1 MKQGGHQKVSGRFW
15 GKTRESGF
23 TIVETLIVLAVS
35 GSLFVSAVV
44 LISGRQ
50 GKTEFSTAINS
61 LQQQLQQVVNETA
74 SGYYPNRGDFKC
86 SGSGGALTF
95 MGVSN
100 GQGTNSGC
108 IFLGNAVQVGL
119 GSGKESQLGL
129 LPLVGL
135 QYQAGTSAVQQI
147 SQTKLRA
154 VYPANLT
161 ESGFDATTIDQMQYG
176 LAPAA
181 SNRSSDCGGGT
192 GIPGGMCYV
201 KNNVPARTGIMAFV
215 SGDSAG
221 NIVATNSNGDLAGS
235 QVFSLYAVTYNAGG
249 GNTGGTNED
258 LTSASKAIGN
268 NAAFTSSGLVAV
280 DKVSI
285 CVASATTDQSGLLTI
300 DSGLH
305 VNLQI
310 KSGTVCA

>member
-1 MKQGGHQKVSGRFW
+1 MKQGGHQRVSGRFW

-86 SGSGGALTF
+86 SGSGGTLSFT
-95 MGVSN
+95 GVSN
-100 GQGTNSGC
+100 GQGTNGGC
-108 IFLGNAVQVGL
+108 IFLGNAIQVGL

-135 QYQAGTSAVQQI
+135 QYQTGTLSAVQQI

-154 VYPANLT
+154 VHPANLT
-161 ESGFDATTIDQMQYG
+161 ESGFDATTVDQMQYG

-181 SNRSSDCGGGT
+181 SNQSADCG

-201 KNNVPARTGIMAFV
+201 KSNVAARTGIVAFV

-221 NIVATNSNGDLAGS
+221 NIVATNGNGDLAGS
-235 QVFSLYAVTYNAGG
+235 QVFSLYAVTYNAGN
-249 GNTGGTNED
+249 NTGGTNED
-258 LTSASKAIGN
+258 LTSASRVIGN
-268 NAAFTSSGLVAV
+268 NAAVGTSGLVAV

-305 VNLQI
+305 VSLQI
-310 KSGTVCA
+310 KSGAVCA